1 MIRVLILGAA
11 NIAERSVIPALLR
24 HNEFRI
30 VGLATKSRYTEMQN
44 CYDFS
49 IYGDYEEALK
59 LVDYDLVYI
68 PLPTGLH
75 YKYIKRALELH
86 KHVWC
91 EKSLAQNYHEIVELV
106 DLAKQNSRVLFESF
120 QFKFH
125 SQVMELKKI
134 VNRGVLGDIRLFRS
148 FFGFPPFQDRDNIRY
163 IKKLGGGALLDAGAY
178 PVKILSEFFE
188 DELEVLSASLNSSE
202 GYEVDLY
209 GSAHLKT
216 LQNRVDI
223 QIAFGFD
230 NYYQNG
236 IEIWG
241 SQGKL
246 FTNRLFTAPKGFIPE
261 IEIRNEDG
269 ITVVKCSPDDHFANM
284 LDHIVLLLNMREL
297 IEHEY
302 SQILRQ
308 GKLIDQIK
316 RLSNGK

>member
-1 MIRVLILGAA
+1 VIRVLILGAA
-11 NIAERSVIPALLR
+11 NIAERSVIPSLLN
-24 HNEFRI
+24 HKSFSI
-30 VGLATKSRYTEMQN
+30 VGLATKSRYNEIQN
-44 CYDFS
+44 HYDFS
-49 IYGDYEEALK
+49 IYNDYEEALI

-75 YKYIKRALELH
+75 YQYIKRALELQ

-91 EKSLAQNYHEIVELV
+91 EKSLGQNYEEIVELV
-106 DLAKQNSRVLFESF
+106 DLAHKNSRVLFESF
-120 QFKFH
+120 QFRFH
-125 SQVMELKKI
+125 SQVLELKKI
-134 VNRGVLGDIRLFRS
+134 VKGGVLGDIRLFRS

-178 PVKILSEFFE
+178 PVKVLSEFFE

-202 GYEVDLY
+202 GYDVDLY
-209 GSAHLKT
+209 GSAQLKSLRT
-216 LQNRVDI
+216 GVDI

-230 NYYQNG
+230 NFYQNG

-246 FTNRLFTAPKGFIPE
+246 FSNRLFTAPKDFIPE
-261 IEIRNEDG
+261 IELRNKEG
-269 ITVVKCSPDDHFANM
+269 ITVIRCSSDDHFANM
-284 LDHIVLLLNMREL
+284 LEYIAQLLTRTDMMKK
-297 IEHEY
+297 EY
-302 SQILRQ
+302 LQILRQ

>member
-1 MIRVLILGAA
+1 VIRVLILGAA
-11 NIAERSVIPALLR
+11 NIAERSVIPSLLS
-24 HNEFRI
+24 HGGFTI
-30 VGLATKSRYTEMQN
+30 VGLATKSRYIEVQN
-44 CYDFS
+44 RYNFS
-49 IYGDYEEALK
+49 IYSDYEEALN

-91 EKSLAQNYHEIVELV
+91 EKSLAQNYSEIVELV
-106 DLAKQNSRVLFESF
+106 DIAKQNRKVLFESF
-120 QFKFH
+120 QFRFH
-125 SQVMELKKI
+125 SQIIELKKI
-134 VNRGVLGDIRLFRS
+134 VEGGALGKIRLFRS

-178 PVKILSEFFE
+178 PVKVLSEFFE

-209 GSAHLKT
+209 GSAHLKS
-216 LQNRVDI
+216 LGNGIDI

-230 NYYQNG
+230 NFYQNG

-241 SQGKL
+241 SKGKL
-246 FTNRLFTAPKGFIPE
+246 FTNRLFTATKDVIPE
-261 IEIRNEDG
+261 IELISKEGN
-269 ITVVKCSPDDHFANM
+269 TVIKCSGDDHFANM
-284 LDHIVLLLNMREL
+284 LDHITLLLSNPNIMDK
-297 IEHEY
+297 EY